1 MARKQLW
8 NRSSTIFFIFSK
20 AETQSSWTL
29 MSLLDKGTVCVKVA
43 TREWFFAF
51 GQCPRLA

>member
-8 NRSSTIFFIFSK
+8 NRSSSIFFIFSK